1 MLVWAYLQSPASE
14 SSSLPQGELIILIT
28 TVAGIITTIIG
39 FVVQLYRE
47 RRNRAWELEDRRL
60 TAEALQQKN
69 EQTAATLQKETQ
81 RTRDMLARKIDEN
94 TKISADAFSEA
105 NAVNV
110 KLARIDALIDGVR
123 TQAQLEHVAEIV
135 TDTKLVAEA
144 TKEDTGF
151 IKEKLDHG

>member
-1 MLVWAYLQSPASE
+1 MDLAQVAADAATI
-14 SSSLPQGELIILIT
+14 PQGELIILIT
-28 TVAGIITTIIG
+28 TIAGIVTTIIG

-60 TAEALQQKN
+60 TADALQQKN
-69 EQTAATLQKETQ
+69 EQTAAALHKDTQ

-94 TKISADAFSEA
+94 TQISVDAFREA
-105 NAVNV
+105 NAINV
-110 KLARIDALIDGVR
+110 KLARIDAMIDGVR
-123 TQAQLEHVAEIV
+123 TQEQLEHVAEIV
-135 TDTKLVAEA
+135 TDTKHVAEA